1 LIFWFLM
8 RLIRLDHIT
17 PGDRLGRDVT
27 FDPSRAPL
35 LRAGVVLLPSLVA
48 SLRRHDVET
57 VWIDDDLSRGIDP
70 APTLSDETRQEA
82 ARAIKETFDRTAQT
96 LSTSSVPDSS
106 IGRMKDLAEL
116 IAAEICESPEA
127 ALALADLASADTY
140 TMQHSLGVTTLG
152 LLIGH
157 RVLNKYGVRDS
168 RGEYVFD
175 DIDRHLVKL
184 GTGLLLHDIGKLAVP
199 FDVLHKPGKLTDE
212 EYALVKQHPETGF
225 HMLKDCAS
233 LSSLST
239 AVVRYH
245 HERWDGTGYPTRK
258 AGDDIP
264 MFARIAAVADVYDA
278 ITSNRP
284 YCTAMPA
291 DAAYREI
298 LEGAGGQFDAKVV
311 EMFKH
316 VVAPY
321 PEGQTVELSNG
332 LKGIVSGLP
341 KSHLDRPVVRLVET
355 HDGSPVSA
363 TELELLRH
371 PELTVTQAGVRL
383 TREPEAEAA

>member
-1 LIFWFLM
+1 M

-17 PGDRLGRDVT
+17 PGDLLGRDVT

-35 LRAGVVLLPSLVA
+35 LRAGVRLLPSLVA
-48 SLRRHDVET
+48 SLRRHDVEA
-57 VWIDDDLSRGIDP
+57 VWIDDDLSLGIDP
-70 APTLSDETRQEA
+70 AQTLTDETRREA

-106 IGRMKDLAEL
+106 IGRMKNLAEL

-152 LLIGH
+152 LLIGK
-157 RVLNKYGVRDS
+157 RVLNKYGVRSS
-168 RGEYVFD
+168 RGKHEFE

-199 FDVLHKPGKLTDE
+199 FDVLHKPGKLTDD

-225 HMLKDCAS
+225 HLLKNSAS
-233 LSSLST
+233 ISALST

-245 HERWDGTGYPTRK
+245 HERWDGTGYSAGK

-264 MFARIAAVADVYDA
+264 LFARIAAVADVYDA
-278 ITSNRP
+278 ITSTRP

-298 LEGAGGQFDAKVV
+298 LQGAGGQFDPKVV
-311 EMFKH
+311 EMFTH

-321 PEGQTVELSNG
+321 PEGETVALSNG
-332 LKGIVSGLP
+332 FKGIVSRLP
-341 KSHLDRPVVRLVET
+341 KGHLDRPVVRLVET
-355 HDGSPVSA
+355 HDGRRIPD
-363 TELELLRH
+363 TELELLAH
-371 PELTVTQAGVRL
+371 PELMVTQAGVQLSR
-383 TREPEAEAA
+383 PAEAEAA